1 MELRVLLLLLLLCCP
16 GLHAPTTDTEES
28 RSEGSTLDIQCP
40 YSESVVNRH
49 KAWRHWREGQW
60 ETLVQTT
67 TSAQPPYI
75 EGTTQGKFTIKDNHT
90 LRTMSITMRN
100 LQVEDSGTYSCGYY
114 PSTYGYAPL
123 KLIPLNVFKGQSLA
137 QVPSSGQGRCP
148 CAHHSRGTDHLCCL
162 AELYRS
168 ELDSLSVQ
176 CPYSPETHSTDIK
189 VWCRTER
196 EGLCTPL
203 ARTDSPSTR
212 GNNQAWDNRA
222 AIQDDTQKRTVT
234 VTMEK
239 LQDRDTG
246 VYWCALLRRSDVL
259 RIMEV
264 RLTVSKRTQQ
274 HTAYESGNVSVQ
286 CPYNASRYGDVS
298 KAWCKEGTRKA
309 CNILVSTNLE
319 PSGYRRRAQQGRVTI
334 QDDTQLGTVTIT
346 MEKLQAQDSG
356 VYWCALHEHTRPL
369 RMVEVTL
376 SVSQVFAGTS
386 QPTPS
391 GNTPPPSLSSNVDTF
406 ILLSV
411 ILSILFILAVISLI
425 ILCVRQCKHLKRK
438 GTGQAENTY
447 DKPEDIAQLDST
459 ERMESLKDD
468 SKDLK
473 YVTLNFQSRLN
484 PEDPLYCNVESSQT
498 HRKPSDE
505 HVEYATIALKQLPTN
520 DK

>member
-1 MELRVLLLLLLLCCP
+1 AQQQLPSPSPHLIFT
-16 GLHAPTTDTEES
+16 GLHAQTPDPEES
-28 RSEGSTLDIQCP
+28 RSEGSTLHIQCP
-40 YSESVVNRH
+40 YDESVVNQH
-49 KAWRHWREGQW
+49 KAWRRWRDGQW

-67 TSAQPPYI
+67 YSAQPPYT
-75 EGTTQGKFTIKDNHT
+75 EGTTQEKFTIRDNHR
-90 LRTMSITMRN
+90 LRTMSISMRN

-114 PSTYGYAPL
+114 FGTYGYALL
-123 KLIPLNVFKGQSLA
+123 KRISLNVFK
-137 QVPSSGQGRCP
+137 
-148 CAHHSRGTDHLCCL
+148 
-162 AELYRS
+162 ELYRS

-176 CPYSPETHSTDIK
+176 CPYSPETHNTDIK

-196 EGLCTPL
+196 EGLCIPL
-203 ARTDSPSTR
+203 ARTDTPSTR

-222 AIQDDTQKRTVT
+222 SIQDDTRKRTVT

-246 VYWCALLRRSDVL
+246 VYWCALLRRSDVI

-264 RLTVSKRTQQ
+264 RLTVSKS
-274 HTAYESGNVSVQ
+274 E
-286 CPYNASRYGDVS
+286 
-298 KAWCKEGTRKA
+298 
-309 CNILVSTNLE
+309 
-319 PSGYRRRAQQGRVTI
+319 YRLAAKGADGR
-334 QDDTQLGTVTIT
+334 
-346 MEKLQAQDSG
+346 
-356 VYWCALHEHTRPL
+356 C
-369 RMVEVTL
+369 
-376 SVSQVFAGTS
+376 
-386 QPTPS
+386 QPHLPCF
-391 GNTPPPSLSSNVDTF
+391 LSSNVDTF

-459 ERMESLKDD
+459 ERTESLKDD

-505 HVEYATIALKQLPTN
+505 HVEYATIALK
-520 DK
+520 

>member
-16 GLHAPTTDTEES
+16 GLHAPTADPEES

-40 YSESVVNRH
+40 YSESVVNHH
-49 KAWRHWREGQW
+49 KAWRRWRDGQW

-67 TSAQPPYI
+67 FSAQPPYI
-75 EGTTQGKFTIKDNHT
+75 EGATRGKFTISDNHT
-90 LRTMSITMRN
+90 LRTMSISMRN
-100 LQVEDSGTYSCGYY
+100 LHVEDSGTYSCGYY
-114 PSTYGYAPL
+114 FSTYGYAPL
-123 KLIPLNVFKGQSLA
+123 KRISLNVFK
-137 QVPSSGQGRCP
+137 
-148 CAHHSRGTDHLCCL
+148 
-162 AELYRS
+162 ELYRS

-196 EGLCTPL
+196 EGLCIPL

-309 CNILVSTNLE
+309 CDILVSTNLE
-319 PSGYRRRAQQGRVTI
+319 PSGNRRRAQQGRVTI
-334 QDDTQLGTVTIT
+334 QDNTQLGMVTIS

-356 VYWCALHEHTRPL
+356 VYWCALHEHTRLL

-376 SVSQVFAGTS
+376 SVSQGRTPTIFSSNSPMIPSNITETTTSNEEKMKQTRLQIILWFVMGIGTS
-386 QPTPS
+386 K
-391 GNTPPPSLSSNVDTF
+391 
-406 ILLSV
+406 
-411 ILSILFILAVISLI
+411 ILATKYEHIQANRHFRKHFSLF
-425 ILCVRQCKHLKRK
+425 LSWAGDTRR
-438 GTGQAENTY
+438 G
-447 DKPEDIAQLDST
+447 
-459 ERMESLKDD
+459 
-468 SKDLK
+468 
-473 YVTLNFQSRLN
+473 
-484 PEDPLYCNVESSQT
+484 ESSE
-498 HRKPSDE
+498 KSSSD
-505 HVEYATIALKQLPTN
+505 TLCQKQLFDPA
-520 DK
+520 